1 VDLGGDM
8 KATIELPEGK
18 EGFGERL
25 RFLLYKNH
33 TNVSRLA
40 DQLGLS
46 RYAVYMYTKNETRP
60 KLETCIKICKIL
72 GCSIEFL
79 VLGKEEE

>member
-1 VDLGGDM
+1 MTVKID
-8 KATIELPEGK
+8 LPEGK

-25 RFLLYKNH
+25 RFLLFKNRMPA
-33 TNVSRLA
+33 SRLA
-40 DQLGLS
+40 EQLGIS
-46 RYAVYMYTKNETRP
+46 RNMMQMYTSNLSRP
-60 KLETCIKICKIL
+60 KLENCIKICKIL

>member
-1 VDLGGDM
+1 MTVKID
-8 KATIELPEGK
+8 LPEGK

-25 RFLLYKNH
+25 RFLLFKNRM
-33 TNVSRLA
+33 TASTLA
-40 DQLGLS
+40 DQLGLCNQ
-46 RYAVYMYTKNETRP
+46 AVQKYIYNEARP
-60 KLETCIKICKIL
+60 KLENCLKICNIL

>member
-1 VDLGGDM
+1 MTVKID
-8 KATIELPEGK
+8 LPEGK

-33 TNVSRLA
+33 MPMTRLSEQLGVSR
-40 DQLGLS
+40 Q
-46 RYAVYMYTKNETRP
+46 AVQQYTRNVARP
-60 KLETCIKICKIL
+60 KLESCIRICKIL
-72 GCSIEFL
+72 GCSIDFL

>member
-1 VDLGGDM
+1 MIAKID
-8 KATIELPEGK
+8 LPEGK

-25 RFLLYKNH
+25 RFLLFKNH
-33 TNVSRLA
+33 TNASRLA
-40 DQLGLS
+40 GQLGIS
-46 RYAVYMYTKNETRP
+46 KEAMRMYTYNVARP

-79 VLGKEEE
+79 VLGKEGEE

>member
-1 VDLGGDM
+1 M
-8 KATIELPEGK
+8 IAKIELPEGK

-25 RFLLYKNH
+25 RFLLFKNH

-46 RYAVYMYTKNETRP
+46 HQAVQMYTSNVARP
-60 KLETCIKICKIL
+60 KLENCFRICKIL
-72 GCSIEFL
+72 GCSMDFL
-79 VLGKEEE
+79 ILGKEEE